1 MYMSNLKVCNT
12 ILDYWIAFN
21 GLIFFMFLNLCP
33 VPEPNVGAIQEF
45 DVYTDEALLTIDN
58 QVDYE
63 VAQEYL
69 LIISVQD
76 DNASPRLSGEV
87 AVQVSLLYLLSSTS
101 VFFTYPWYLMYLSSK
116 YTSQCI
122 LHVPNVLPR

>member
-1 MYMSNLKVCNT
+1 
-12 ILDYWIAFN
+12 
-21 GLIFFMFLNLCP
+21 MFLNLYL
-33 VPEPNVGAIQEF
+33 VPEPNMGGIQEF

-87 AVQVSLLYLLSSTS
+87 AVQVSLLSTNQYIRPP
-101 VFFTYPWYLMYLSSK
+101 TCICSK
-116 YTSQCI
+116 CTLPI
-122 LHVPNVLPR
+122 IIVPNTV